1 MAFKQSLKKSWNFL
15 QEDNWKS
22 WIVSLILL
30 IILIKFIFF
39 PVLSFI
45 TSSPLPLVVVESCS
59 MYHESSFDDFWLLS
73 NGWYENHNISKTQF
87 EKFPFK
93 NGLNKGDIIFVWGRS
108 EYKKG
113 NIIIFEPN
121 LEATAKYPVIHRLV
135 TVNPYGTKGDNPLT
149 NKGQLTKF
157 NNLQNIDETSIPSEN
172 IIGKSAFKI
181 PLLGWIKLIFFEP
194 FKKAEQKG
202 FCK

>member
-1 MAFKQSLKKSWNFL
+1 MAFKQSIKKFWDFL

-22 WIVSLILL
+22 WIISLVLL

-45 TSSPLPLVVVESCS
+45 TSSSLPLVVVESCS
-59 MYHESSFDDFWLLS
+59 MYHESYFDEWWGDKYV
-73 NGWYENHNISKTQF
+73 WYKENNVSKEQF
-87 EKFPFK
+87 KEFSYK

-113 NIIIFEPN
+113 DVIIFEPN
-121 LEATAKYPVIHRLV
+121 IEATARYPIIHRIV
-135 TVNPYGTKGDNPLT
+135 TYNPYGTKGDHNI
-149 NKGQLTKF
+149 KQLTR
-157 NNLQNIDETSIPSEN
+157 NNNFQNIDETSIPPEN

-194 FKKAEQKG
+194 FRL
-202 FCK
+202 

>member
-1 MAFKQSLKKSWNFL
+1 MSFKQSMKKFWDFL

-22 WIVSLILL
+22 WSISLILL

-39 PVLSFI
+39 PTLSFI

-59 MYHESSFDDFWLLS
+59 MYHESSFNEWWS
-73 NGWYENHNISKTQF
+73 GNYVWYEQNNITKSDF
-87 EKFPFK
+87 ESFPFK
-93 NGLNKGDIIFVWGRS
+93 KGLNKGDIIFVWGRS
-108 EYKKG
+108 SYKKAD
-113 NIIIFEPN
+113 IIIFNPN
-121 LEATAKYPVIHRLV
+121 ADASSKYPIIHRLV
-135 TVNPYGTKGDNPLT
+135 TLNPLGTKGDHNI
-149 NKGQLTKF
+149 KQLTR
-157 NNLQNIDETSIPSEN
+157 NNNPQNIDETKVFSEN

-194 FKKAEQKG
+194 FREAEQRG